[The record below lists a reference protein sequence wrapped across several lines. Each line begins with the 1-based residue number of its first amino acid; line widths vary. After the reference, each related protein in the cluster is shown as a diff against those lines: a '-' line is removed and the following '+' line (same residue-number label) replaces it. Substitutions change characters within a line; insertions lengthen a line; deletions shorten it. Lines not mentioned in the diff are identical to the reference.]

1 MAIEKR
7 ELSVSIS
14 ELIPWMEAHPA
25 TTGAIVAFVVVILG
39 WFSGLFKWMWIRVFK
54 GKDRRSE
61 SDPQALTKALHR
73 YEELIETK
81 DTLREAEEKVKELR
95 AALELT
101 QSIARGGG
109 ELAKEAQAL
118 LDVFVAQPDDPTLPA
133 QFDGLIDDYEN
144 GPVNDLIALYLGRG
158 AVSYMNDPCGALAA
172 YTRVTQLN
180 PDHKE
185 AHNRSGLLHRRL
197 GNLTAAQAAYD
208 TVLTLAE
215 AEKDDEEKAVAL
227 GNLGNLAATRSDLAA
242 AEGYYAQSLT
252 LNQELGHKEGM
263 ANQYGNLGRLEH
275 ARGNMAGAR
284 AFWVQARDL
293 YAEIG
298 MPHMVQKLQ
307 GWIDSLDG

>member
-1 MAIEKR
+1 M
-7 ELSVSIS
+7 S

-25 TTGAIVAFVVVILG
+25 TTGAIVALLVVILG
-39 WFSGLFKWMWIRVFK
+39 WFSGLFKWMWTRVFG

-81 DTLREAEEKVKELR
+81 DTLREAEEKVKDLS

-109 ELAKEAQAL
+109 ELAQKAQAL

-158 AVSYMNDPCGALAA
+158 AVSYMNDTRGALAA

-180 PDHKE
+180 PVHKE
-185 AHNRSGLLHRRL
+185 AHNECGNLHHRL
-197 GNLTAAQAAYD
+197 GDLTAAQAAYD

-215 AEKDDEEKAVAL
+215 AEKDDEFKAKAL
-227 GNLGNLAATRSDLAA
+227 GNLGLLAKIRGDWAA
-242 AEGYYAQSLT
+242 AEGYYAQSLK
-252 LNQELGHKEGM
+252 LHQELGLKEGM
-263 ANQYGNLGRLEH
+263 ATNFGNLGGLEH

-284 AFWVQARDL
+284 AFWGQARDL

-298 MPHMVQKLQ
+298 MPRMVEKVQ
-307 GWIDSLDG
+307 GLLDHLDD